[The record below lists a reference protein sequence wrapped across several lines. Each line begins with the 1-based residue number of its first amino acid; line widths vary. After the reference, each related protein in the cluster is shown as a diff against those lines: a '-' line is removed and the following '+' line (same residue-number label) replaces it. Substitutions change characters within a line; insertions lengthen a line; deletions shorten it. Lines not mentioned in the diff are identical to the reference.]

1 MRHGHADAVRAVL
14 DGARRRLVE
23 SGFRD
28 RALLLDSLLGDAPV
42 DLPDAGVDAGADAGA
57 DAGTR
62 PEHLPV
68 LRHLERAIAL
78 AGLSPAAELAPAL
91 ARCAPDLPWTRTASY
106 LRSPPNP
113 QFLDQYAH
121 APLAG
126 RAEGGPADAV
136 VGLLLLAPD
145 TRYPLHH
152 HPADELYL
160 PLTQARWAHDRGQ
173 EPEPEPAGV
182 LLHHRPW
189 QPHAMT
195 TGDEPLLAVYVWTGD
210 VTTASTF
217 C

>member
-1 MRHGHADAVRAVL
+1 MRHDHADAVRAVL
-14 DGARRRLVE
+14 DEVRRRLVE
-23 SGFRD
+23 SRFQD
-28 RALLLDSLLGDAPV
+28 QALLLDSLLGDAPV

-57 DAGTR
+57 A
-62 PEHLPV
+62 PERLPV

-78 AGLSPAAELAPAL
+78 ASLSPAAELAPPL
-91 ARCAPDLPWTRTASY
+91 TRCAPDLPWTRTASY
-106 LRSPPNP
+106 LRSPPDP
-113 QFLDQYAH
+113 QFLDRYAH

-126 RAEGGPADAV
+126 RAGGGPADAI

-160 PLTQARWAHDRGQ
+160 PLTPARWAHSRG
-173 EPEPEPAGV
+173 PEAVPEPAGT

-189 QPHAMT
+189 QPHAMA
-195 TGDEPLLAVYVWTGD
+195 TGDEPLLAVYLWTGD